1 MTGDVHVPHRR
12 TAAPALASA
21 LAPLCR
27 LPPAGTRLRLV
38 AATIA
43 PVAVEIIA
51 VGALVLLHY
60 LPALLVA
67 AGIKDTPHD

>member
-1 MTGDVHVPHRR
+1 MTGDVDVPHRR
-12 TAAPALASA
+12 VAAPALAST

-27 LPPAGTRLRLV
+27 LSPSGARFRLV

-51 VGALVLLHY
+51 VAALVLLHC
-60 LPALLVA
+60 LPALLVVA
-67 AGIKDTPHD
+67 DIKDTPHD

>member
-27 LPPAGTRLRLV
+27 LPPAGTRLWLV
-38 AATIA
+38 SPAALEA
-43 PVAVEIIA
+43 SVLA
-51 VGALVLLHY
+51 ALVLLHY

-67 AGIKDTPHD
+67 AGFKDTPHD